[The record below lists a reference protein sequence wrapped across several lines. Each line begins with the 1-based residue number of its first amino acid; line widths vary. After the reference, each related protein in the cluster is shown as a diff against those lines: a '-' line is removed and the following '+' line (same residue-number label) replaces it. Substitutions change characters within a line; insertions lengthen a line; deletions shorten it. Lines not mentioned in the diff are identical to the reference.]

1 MAFSKV
7 KNVRADLQFLKT
19 FLNYLKQ
26 LAARGM
32 VEKDFEPQMV
42 DSGSDMVDLGSDM
55 VDLGSDMVDFGS
67 DMVDLGSD
75 MVDLGSDMVD
85 FGSDT
90 VDQSRMVV
98 AQCYVLL
105 VPRMAAPTFR
115 SH

>member
-1 MAFSKV
+1 MAFSNF

-26 LAARGM
+26 LAAPGM

-42 DSGSDMVDLGSDM
+42 DSGSDMVDLGSD
-55 VDLGSDMVDFGS
+55 V
-67 DMVDLGSD
+67 
-75 MVDLGSDMVD
+75 VDLGSDMVD